1 MSDSGGNEQTDF
13 ELQGFPQHSPDTEL
27 RARVPVEILASQF
40 VEELRS
46 GKRPAVEDYVAR
58 FPVHAEAIR
67 DSFPVLAM
75 LEQARIHNEAA
86 SIRQSMPD
94 KFPFRKLGRCEL
106 LCELGRGGMGVVFQ
120 AREADSDHIVAVK
133 LLPWRVSIV
142 PEWQKKFEKEARTT
156 AGLRHRNIVP
166 VFRFGQEH
174 GYCYYVMQ
182 FVNGIGLDVIIKR
195 LQEVNGVVY
204 QDEIQREESAK
215 PTGFVTSLAMPAITT
230 DMLNSGPANGDVEKP
245 DSVRRR
251 KLTRSS
257 WKSFA
262 QIAIQVTQALRYAH
276 DVGILHNDIKP
287 GNILLDGGG
296 RVWVTDFGLSEPI
309 EAQADGI
316 HRVMGTL
323 RYMAPERLAGDH
335 DERSDIYSLGIT
347 LYELLTLTPAYE
359 GKNED
364 DLVAKI
370 LDDSPPNPREIV
382 REIPDGLATIVMN
395 CIARHPPCRYAS
407 AEALLQ
413 DLQRFIRDERVA
425 SLTPWTISTFLSS
438 LTKKLPRLRDT
449 FDD

>member
-1 MSDSGGNEQTDF
+1 MTDSGGHEPTDF
-13 ELQGFPQHSPDTEL
+13 ELQGFPEHSPDTEL
-27 RARVPVEILASQF
+27 RSRVPVEILASQF
-40 VEELRS
+40 VEELRD
-46 GKRPAVEDYVAR
+46 GKRPTVEEYAAR

-75 LEQARIHNEAA
+75 LEQARIQNEAA
-86 SIRQSMPD
+86 SIRQSMPE

-120 AREADSDHIVAVK
+120 ARESDSNHIVAVK

-156 AGLRHRNIVP
+156 ASLRHRNIVP

-195 LQEVNGVVY
+195 LNEVNGVVY
-204 QDEIQREESAK
+204 QDEIQREESTK
-215 PTGFVTSLAMPAITT
+215 PTGFVTSIAMPAITDEMLTAKRAT
-230 DMLNSGPANGDVEKP
+230 DELEKNDNS
-245 DSVRRR
+245 RRR
-251 KLTRSS
+251 KLTKSS

-262 QIAIQVTQALRYAH
+262 QIAVQVTQALRYAH

-287 GNILLDGGG
+287 GNVLLDGGG

-309 EAQADGI
+309 EAQGDGI
-316 HRVMGTL
+316 QRVMGTL

-347 LYELLTLTPAYE
+347 LYELLTLKPAYE
-359 GKNED
+359 AKDED
-364 DLVAKI
+364 EMVSRI
-370 LDDSPPNPREIV
+370 LDKSPPNPRDIV
-382 REIPDGLATIVMN
+382 KEIPDGLATIVMN
-395 CIARHPPCRYAS
+395 CIARHPPCRYVS

-425 SLTPWTISTFLSS
+425 SLTPWRVSTFLSS
-438 LTKKLPRLRDT
+438 LSKKLPRLRDT
-449 FDD
+449 FNE